1 MIFIV
6 FLLYLTF
13 LFWIFDYSNIQL
25 NSKNIQK
32 NNYSLTILIHNIKDI
47 DFLIKTL
54 DSIQYNLSYEK
65 VKLILFNN
73 TDNSLDPL
81 LDGYKSSF
89 NNLKILN
96 SYNQTD
102 LFNIE
107 AEKIKTDYILSIENG
122 MIFSNDFFKKSI
134 LYLSTHNLSL
144 LFFPIQFHKYNKR
157 YIFNQLLHSFKQSF
171 LCSLV
176 NKNIYTLKSIEK
188 VGYFVN
194 NDIFKSILKDDINNK
209 VDQKFIMDHELSVYQ
224 DNHNLNLSR
233 DFIFDIFL
241 LLNALF
247 FIVIAQFISS
257 PNLLLL
263 ITIVFKI
270 IPELYFQYSY
280 YNKLK
285 IRFPKIEFLV
295 YSIFQPIHLFIIW
308 FSTIK
313 IKTNN

>member
-1 MIFIV
+1 
-6 FLLYLTF
+6 
-13 LFWIFDYSNIQL
+13 
-25 NSKNIQK
+25 
-32 NNYSLTILIHNIKDI
+32 
-47 DFLIKTL
+47 
-54 DSIQYNLSYEK
+54 
-65 VKLILFNN
+65 
-73 TDNSLDPL
+73 
-81 LDGYKSSF
+81 
-89 NNLKILN
+89 
-96 SYNQTD
+96 
-102 LFNIE
+102 
-107 AEKIKTDYILSIENG
+107 
-122 MIFSNDFFKKSI
+122 MIFSNNFFKKSI

-171 LCSLV
+171 LCSMV
-176 NKNIYTLKSIEK
+176 NKNIYVLKSVNK

-194 NDIFKSILKDDINNK
+194 NDTFQSILKDDIEKKLN
-209 VDQKFIMDHELSVYQ
+209 QKFIMDRELSVYQ
-224 DNHNLNLSR
+224 NNQNLNFSR

-247 FIVIAQFISS
+247 FVIIVQFISS

-295 YSIFQPIHLFIIW
+295 YSIFQPIYLFTIW

>member
-1 MIFIV
+1 MILII

-13 LFWIFDYSNIQL
+13 LFWIFDYCNIEL

-32 NNYSLTILIHNIKDI
+32 NNYSLTILIHNINDI
-47 DFLIKTL
+47 DFLLKTL
-54 DSIQYNLSYEK
+54 DSIQCNLSYKK

-73 TDNSLDPL
+73 TDNSLYPL
-81 LDGYKSSF
+81 LEGYKSSF

-107 AEKIKTDYILSIENG
+107 AEKIETDYILSIENG
-122 MIFSNDFFKKSI
+122 MIFSNNFFKKSI

-171 LCSLV
+171 LCSMV
-176 NKNIYTLKSIEK
+176 NKNIYVLKSVNK

-194 NDIFKSILKDDINNK
+194 NDTFQSILKDDIDKKLN
-209 VDQKFIMDHELSVYQ
+209 QKFIMDRELSVYHDSQ
-224 DNHNLNLSR
+224 KLDLSR
-233 DFIFDIFL
+233 NYIFDCFL

-247 FIVIAQFISS
+247 FIITVQFISS

-263 ITIVFKI
+263 IIIFIKI
-270 IPELYFQYSY
+270 TPELYFQYSY

-295 YSIFQPIHLFIIW
+295 YSIFQPVYLFIIW
-308 FSTIK
+308 FSNIK
-313 IKTNN
+313 IKNN

>member
-1 MIFIV
+1 MILII

-47 DFLIKTL
+47 DFLLKTL
-54 DSIQYNLSYEK
+54 DSIQCNLSYKK

-107 AEKIKTDYILSIENG
+107 AEKIETDYILSIENG
-122 MIFSNDFFKKSI
+122 MIFSNNFFKKSI

-171 LCSLV
+171 LCSLI

-209 VDQKFIMDHELSVYQ
+209 VVQKFIMDYELSVYQ
-224 DNHNLNLSR
+224 DNQNLNLSR
-233 DFIFDIFL
+233 DSIFDIFL

-247 FIVIAQFISS
+247 FIVIVQFISS

-270 IPELYFQYSY
+270 IPELYFKYSY

>member
-1 MIFIV
+1 MILII

-32 NNYSLTILIHNIKDI
+32 NNYSLTILIHNIRDI

-54 DSIQYNLSYEK
+54 DSIQCNLSYEK

-89 NNLKILN
+89 NNLKVLN

-107 AEKIKTDYILSIENG
+107 AEKIETDYILSIENG
-122 MIFSNDFFKKSI
+122 MIFSNNFFKKSI

-144 LFFPIQFHKYNKR
+144 LFFPIQCNNYNKR

-171 LCSLV
+171 LCSLI
-176 NKNIYTLKSIEK
+176 NKNIYTLKSIEE

-194 NDIFKSILKDDINNK
+194 NDIFKSILKDDINDK

-247 FIVIAQFISS
+247 FIVIVQFISS

>member
-1 MIFIV
+1 LILII

-32 NNYSLTILIHNIKDI
+32 NNYSLTILIHNIRDI

-54 DSIQYNLSYEK
+54 DSIQCNLSYEK

-107 AEKIKTDYILSIENG
+107 AEKIETDYILSIENG
-122 MIFSNDFFKKSI
+122 MIFSNNFFKKSI

-144 LFFPIQFHKYNKR
+144 LFFPIQFHEYNKR

-171 LCSLV
+171 LCSLI

-209 VDQKFIMDHELSVYQ
+209 VVQKFIMDYELSVYQ
-224 DNHNLNLSR
+224 DNQNLNLSR
-233 DFIFDIFL
+233 DSIFDIFL

-247 FIVIAQFISS
+247 FIVIVQFISS

-263 ITIVFKI
+263 ITIAFKI